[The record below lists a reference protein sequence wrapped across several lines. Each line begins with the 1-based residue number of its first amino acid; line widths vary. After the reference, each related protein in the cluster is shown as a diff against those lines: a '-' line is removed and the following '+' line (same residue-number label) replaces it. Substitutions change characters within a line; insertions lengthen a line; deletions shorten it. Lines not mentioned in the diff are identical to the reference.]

1 MKTVSVIIPV
11 YNTEEYVEQC
21 LNSVCNQTYEA
32 LEIIVID
39 DGSTD
44 NSLKIIEE
52 FINKDNRFILYRFDE
67 RKGVGA
73 ARNLGLSKAKG
84 EFIYF
89 VDSDDY
95 VPNETIKYLVENISN
110 FDLIRGK
117 IKNTYLNSSFTITFK
132 GLFNPKIYDEDKY
145 KLIINNSICNFLFRR
160 EFLIENNF
168 KFSEE
173 NKVYSDLFFLIPV
186 LEKSKQVPFLKEA
199 VYFRRKRND
208 PILNPS
214 IRQYDPKLK
223 IESFLN
229 AYIELKDLYV
239 NPLTQQFLDKQFL
252 NFYRK
257 VIVAYFKEEKNIER
271 FFDLLK
277 QAVKK
282 INLNMLKQYD
292 FVLNREIKTIYYGEV
307 KKYTKL
313 LRLLNLLRDIKKGM
327 QSKTRLYIFLYRRV
341 FTKLPMKDDLVFL
354 ESFLGKSYS
363 DSPKYIYEYMIK
375 NSLNYKYVWS
385 FREKKNIP
393 GPAKTVKRFSL
404 RYFYYLARAKYWI
417 SNSRL
422 PKYLDKREGNIY
434 LQTWHGTPLK
444 MLVFDMKDIYSADP
458 NYKRN
463 FYMQSRRWDYLIS
476 ANQYSTEI
484 FKRAFLFEKEM
495 LEYGYP
501 RNDILYQKN
510 NKEDILEYKK
520 KLNLPLDKKVILYA
534 PTWRDDEFYGAGR
547 YKFSLK
553 LDLDKMKENFEK
565 DYVILLRM
573 HYFIADSLDLE
584 PYHGFA
590 YDFSNYDDIAELYL
604 VSDILITDYS
614 SVFFDYANLKR
625 PILFFAYD
633 LEKYRDKLRGFY
645 LDIENDVPGPILKT
659 TEEVVSAI
667 RNIDKVKKSYERKY
681 ESFYNKFCSW
691 DDGRASERTVKKVF
705 GINGDFDK

>member
-327 QSKTRLYIFLYRRV
+327 QSKTQLYIFLYRRV
-341 FTKLPMKDDLVFL
+341 FTKLPMKADLVLL
-354 ESFLGKSYS
+354 ERFSGKSYS

-375 NSLNYKYVWS
+375 NSLNYK
-385 FREKKNIP
+385 
-393 GPAKTVKRFSL
+393 
-404 RYFYYLARAKYWI
+404 
-417 SNSRL
+417 
-422 PKYLDKREGNIY
+422 
-434 LQTWHGTPLK
+434 
-444 MLVFDMKDIYSADP
+444 
-458 NYKRN
+458 
-463 FYMQSRRWDYLIS
+463 
-476 ANQYSTEI
+476 
-484 FKRAFLFEKEM
+484 
-495 LEYGYP
+495 
-501 RNDILYQKN
+501 
-510 NKEDILEYKK
+510 
-520 KLNLPLDKKVILYA
+520 
-534 PTWRDDEFYGAGR
+534 
-547 YKFSLK
+547 
-553 LDLDKMKENFEK
+553 
-565 DYVILLRM
+565 
-573 HYFIADSLDLE
+573 
-584 PYHGFA
+584 
-590 YDFSNYDDIAELYL
+590 
-604 VSDILITDYS
+604 
-614 SVFFDYANLKR
+614 
-625 PILFFAYD
+625 
-633 LEKYRDKLRGFY
+633 
-645 LDIENDVPGPILKT
+645 
-659 TEEVVSAI
+659 
-667 RNIDKVKKSYERKY
+667 
-681 ESFYNKFCSW
+681 
-691 DDGRASERTVKKVF
+691 
-705 GINGDFDK
+705 

>member
-1 MKTVSVIIPV
+1 
-11 YNTEEYVEQC
+11 
-21 LNSVCNQTYEA
+21 NQTYEA

-307 KKYTKL
+307 KKY
-313 LRLLNLLRDIKKGM
+313 
-327 QSKTRLYIFLYRRV
+327 
-341 FTKLPMKDDLVFL
+341 
-354 ESFLGKSYS
+354 
-363 DSPKYIYEYMIK
+363 
-375 NSLNYKYVWS
+375 
-385 FREKKNIP
+385 
-393 GPAKTVKRFSL
+393 
-404 RYFYYLARAKYWI
+404 
-417 SNSRL
+417 
-422 PKYLDKREGNIY
+422 
-434 LQTWHGTPLK
+434 
-444 MLVFDMKDIYSADP
+444 
-458 NYKRN
+458 
-463 FYMQSRRWDYLIS
+463 
-476 ANQYSTEI
+476 
-484 FKRAFLFEKEM
+484 
-495 LEYGYP
+495 
-501 RNDILYQKN
+501 
-510 NKEDILEYKK
+510 
-520 KLNLPLDKKVILYA
+520 
-534 PTWRDDEFYGAGR
+534 
-547 YKFSLK
+547 
-553 LDLDKMKENFEK
+553 
-565 DYVILLRM
+565 
-573 HYFIADSLDLE
+573 
-584 PYHGFA
+584 
-590 YDFSNYDDIAELYL
+590 
-604 VSDILITDYS
+604 
-614 SVFFDYANLKR
+614 
-625 PILFFAYD
+625 
-633 LEKYRDKLRGFY
+633 
-645 LDIENDVPGPILKT
+645 
-659 TEEVVSAI
+659 
-667 RNIDKVKKSYERKY
+667 
-681 ESFYNKFCSW
+681 
-691 DDGRASERTVKKVF
+691 
-705 GINGDFDK
+705 